1 MIQENVPPTSCFV
14 CSCECSGARGEYEQN
29 QNFCMWQNRKHNPVV
44 QDCNYKRVHLG
55 LVLFLLC
62 QCFAFCSRVQLLTW
76 QLFFFSAI
84 KMGIGKPQS
93 VVRSLGD
100 RSGDLYVLSGTG
112 LERWQVGNGAGC
124 GVVGAQRELRVFCF
138 SNWKAVGGWGTNG
151 RNVLS

>member
-1 MIQENVPPTSCFV
+1 MLCFLL
-14 CSCECSGARGEYEQN
+14 SRAAFN
-29 QNFCMWQNRKHNPVV
+29 LPVV
-44 QDCNYKRVHLG
+44 
-55 LVLFLLC
+55 
-62 QCFAFCSRVQLLTW
+62 
-76 QLFFFSAI
+76 FFSAI

-138 SNWKAVGGWGTNG
+138 SN
-151 RNVLS
+151 